1 MPFKTSA
8 SHDNGSVIKTKIS
21 IPRNTVIENDAV
33 FQCDDAS

>member
-1 MPFKTSA
+1 MPFKTAA
-8 SHDNGSVIKTKIS
+8 SHYNCSVIKTKIS